1 MQYSDLLKR
10 CNALTL
16 NGLRCGAPPMR
27 HRDQC
32 RWHHQARISL
42 TPTSPYCAVVLP
54 SLDDAN
60 AIQMAIMRV
69 CQALLDGRVNAKHAG
84 LLLYA
89 LQLASANL
97 KRMDLV
103 PSKEQLEQEREMTEL
118 EQAEQRRLQAHA
130 ADVPA
135 CPSDVPACPS
145 NVRVCHSDPER
156 SEGEEPAVV
165 PRLSKLESGNSK
177 LAFKNACSNPANEL
191 IPVDWAEKK
200 DAAGAA
206 DRKLTRAERRRLKH
220 NIA

>member
-1 MQYSDLLKR
+1 MQYSDVLQR

-69 CQALLDGRVNAKHAG
+69 CQALLDGRINSKHAG

-103 PSKEQLEQEREMTEL
+103 PSQEQLEQEHEMTEL
-118 EQAEQRRLQAHA
+118 EQAEQRRLQAQA

-135 CPSDVPACPS
+135 CHSNVPA
-145 NVRVCHSDPER
+145 CHSDPKR
-156 SEGEEPAVV
+156 SEGEESAVA
-165 PRLSKLESGNSK
+165 PRLSKLETGNSK

-200 DAAGAA
+200 DVAGAA

-220 NIA
+220 HIA